1 MIYASIIFLISLS
14 VYLVALFNF
23 KRGLIFK
30 KITSENVNSPPVSVV
45 VAVRNGEKNCTRLLN
60 SLQKQNYSGQLE
72 FLIVDDASSDNTPI
86 IINDFSS
93 FDNVTPCARVIIST
107 KSFQQGFT
115 FDVMVGTFG
124 VSP

>member
-45 VAVRNGEKNCTRLLN
+45 VAVRNGEKSIARLIDRLLN
-60 SLQKQNYSGQLE
+60 QSYSGNVE
-72 FLIVDDASSDNTPI
+72 FILVDDESTDNTKDTIYEVIKNDSRFKYASSLLGLI
-86 IINDFSS
+86 FIAFE
-93 FDNVTPCARVIIST
+93 
-107 KSFQQGFT
+107 
-115 FDVMVGTFG
+115 
-124 VSP
+124 